1 MRNFRFF
8 SFGSNDEPGEI
19 GPGHRRRKRFHR
31 RRGCG
36 KPCCEQLVGVAHPDA
51 KPLPDF
57 RAGETVLVDRIERGH
72 MACRLYAMGFTPGTA
87 LVIESPGPGSV
98 RCSVRGSSIVIG
110 RGQAEKILCI
120 PASVAVRAEEA
131 APASETAPEKKPD
144 TKPDTKSDTTKTASP
159 APLPHLKGT
168 LT

>member
-8 SFGSNDEPGEI
+8 TFGSDD
-19 GPGHRRRKRFHR
+19 GPDKVGSGHRHHKR
-31 RRGCG
+31 RRRHGCG
-36 KPCCEQLVGVAHPDA
+36 KPCCEQPAGVAHPDA

-57 RAGETVLVDRIERGH
+57 RAGETVLVDRIERGR

-87 LVIESPGPGSV
+87 LVIESPGRSAV

-110 RGQAEKILCI
+110 RGQADKILCI
-120 PASVAVRAEEA
+120 PASAAVRGE
-131 APASETAPEKKPD
+131 ETAPAQEAASNM
-144 TKPDTKSDTTKTASP
+144 KSDASKTASP
-159 APLPHLKGT
+159 AHLPQLKGT